1 MSDYMSPKQN
11 DDFHLSNE
19 SRITKRDGQIVVIH
33 RKTRYEAQGQME
45 NMLLDV
51 EHKHA
56 RKMSYRWLIF
66 NAILQVLC
74 LLGITFIVFL
84 FPLVVYIND

>member
-1 MSDYMSPKQN
+1 M
-11 DDFHLSNE
+11 
-19 SRITKRDGQIVVIH
+19 VH
-33 RKTRYEAQGQME
+33 RKSRYEAQGQME
-45 NMLLDV
+45 NILLDV

-74 LLGITFIVFL
+74 LLGITLTIFL
-84 FPLVVYIND
+84 FPLIVYIND

>member
-1 MSDYMSPKQN
+1 MSPHQN
-11 DDFHLSNE
+11 DAFHLSNE
-19 SRITKRDGQIVVIH
+19 SRITKRDGQIVVVH
-33 RKTRYEAQGQME
+33 RKSRYEAQGQME
-45 NMLLDV
+45 NILLDV

-74 LLGITFIVFL
+74 LLGITLTIFVYPLIV
-84 FPLVVYIND
+84 YMND

>member
-1 MSDYMSPKQN
+1 
-11 DDFHLSNE
+11 
-19 SRITKRDGQIVVIH
+19 
-33 RKTRYEAQGQME
+33 ME

-74 LLGITFIVFL
+74 LLGITLTIFL
-84 FPLVVYIND
+84 FPLIVYIND